1 MSRKIIYIAG
11 YSRSGSTILDILLGS
26 HPGIFGTGEL
36 VYLFGD
42 WVNSARKCTCG
53 KQYEQ
58 CDFWK
63 DFKLPGEISF
73 ENAID
78 IIRKVEGRKQVEI
91 LEKGKISNGDTEA
104 YALVQNA
111 LYNYIFD
118 TSKSNIIVDSSKSS
132 RDMAGRF
139 YALHQ
144 YTGFDVYVIHLVKNG
159 LSIVESYVTKGR
171 NWAMEGYGKNDR
183 FLAARSSAGWLLANK
198 IAMKLGAKMPEG
210 RYMRMRYEDL
220 AIDPQKKLQEIGEF
234 VNIDLSELSNQ
245 IAAGTAFSVQH
256 NVGGNRLRLE
266 NEIKFKISKG
276 LKKID
281 LSSKDRLVFN
291 LIAGRLN
298 RSFGY

>member
-1 MSRKIIYIAG
+1 
-11 YSRSGSTILDILLGS
+11 
-26 HPGIFGTGEL
+26 
-36 VYLFGD
+36 
-42 WVNSARKCTCG
+42 
-53 KQYEQ
+53 
-58 CDFWK
+58 
-63 DFKLPGEISF
+63 
-73 ENAID
+73 
-78 IIRKVEGRKQVEI
+78 
-91 LEKGKISNGDTEA
+91 
-104 YALVQNA
+104 
-111 LYNYIFD
+111 
-118 TSKSNIIVDSSKSS
+118 
-132 RDMAGRF
+132 MAGRF

-144 YTGFDVYVIHLVKNG
+144 YTDFDVYVIHLVKNG

-220 AIDPQKKLQEIGEF
+220 TIDPQKKLQEIGEF
-234 VNIDLSELSNQ
+234 VNIDLSEVSNQ

-281 LSSKDRLVFN
+281 LSAKDRLVFN
-291 LIAGRLN
+291 LIAGSLN